1 MKAGR
6 AFILAVALLVS
17 APLHA
22 DPGTPAPAS
31 STSLIAV
38 EAAPA
43 PASATSPAAMI
54 ANAFQ
59 QRKWSC
65 ESSSPGSIPL
75 LEPVARNQTG
85 CTLSPFRHDQWGLCP
100 AFPPSPVL
108 PLPPDSPRAAQQQAF
123 MVGDQIDGAQQGVSF
138 ITGDVQLDQGDHR
151 ITGQNLLYDSNTG
164 LATIREG
171 VNYYTPQL
179 MVMSPTGRYDTTKGF
194 GSFDKAQFFLPK
206 RHGHGTADLVNS
218 LDSEHSQLFDVHYT
232 TCPPGHVDWTLNAPD
247 MYLDSS
253 TNTGEGHDVTID

>member
-1 MKAGR
+1 
-6 AFILAVALLVS
+6 
-17 APLHA
+17 
-22 DPGTPAPAS
+22 
-31 STSLIAV
+31 
-38 EAAPA
+38 
-43 PASATSPAAMI
+43 MI

-171 VNYYTPQL
+171 EI
-179 MVMSPTGRYDTTKGF
+179 GRA
-194 GSFDKAQFFLPK
+194 SC
-206 RHGHGTADLVNS
+206 RVR
-218 LDSEHSQLFDVHYT
+218 V
-232 TCPPGHVDWTLNAPD
+232 
-247 MYLDSS
+247 
-253 TNTGEGHDVTID
+253 